1 MVSRDTKLQ
10 IGLVSV
16 VIIVSVLRPFV
27 FPLGRLGSIAFFA
40 GGNFVILG
48 GAHLYLALV
57 DDSETIPV
65 ATRWRFIGVAAM
77 VAVASFLRAVAGR
90 ISLGSVTLSQLLGG
104 VLAVTVVSYL
114 VYEARAGY
122 LASRQ

>member
-27 FPLGRLGSIAFFA
+27 FPLGRLGSVAFFA
-40 GGNFVILG
+40 GANFVILG

-57 DDSETIPV
+57 GDSETISV
-65 ATRWRFIGVAAM
+65 AARWRYIGVAAM
-77 VAVASFLRAVAGR
+77 VAVASFLRVVAGR
-90 ISLGSVTLSQLLGG
+90 TSVGSVTLNQLLGS

>member
-40 GGNFVILG
+40 GTNFVILG
-48 GAHLYLALV
+48 GAHRYLALV

-65 ATRWRFIGVAAM
+65 AARWRYIGVAAM

-90 ISLGSVTLSQLLGG
+90 TSVGSITLNQLLGG

-114 VYEARAGY
+114 LYEARAGY

>member
-27 FPLGRLGSIAFFA
+27 FPLGRLGSVAFFA
-40 GGNFVILG
+40 GANFVILG
-48 GAHLYLALV
+48 GVHLYLALV
-57 DDSETIPV
+57 GDSETVSV
-65 ATRWRFIGVAAM
+65 AARWRYIGVAAM
-77 VAVASFLRAVAGR
+77 VAAASFLRAVAGR
-90 ISLGSVTLSQLLGG
+90 TSVGNVTLNQLLGG